1 MKNQTTVTLSNIIA
15 IMAADIDA
23 SLLMD
28 ESQENDNDKE
38 FFTREEIR
46 AQLRSSVRNIAEA
59 LVNCGADLDKPLT
72 DIFNPLLSITHSN

>member
-46 AQLRSSVRNIAEA
+46 AQLKSSLRNIADA
-59 LVNCGADLDKPLT
+59 LIKCGADIDKPLT

>member
-1 MKNQTTVTLSNIIA
+1 MKNQRTVTLSNIIA
-15 IMAADIDA
+15 IMAADIETF
-23 SLLMD
+23 LLMD

-59 LVNCGADLDKPLT
+59 LVNCGADLDKPLSDT
-72 DIFNPLLSITHSN
+72 FHQGLFSTHSN